1 MNWGIKYRPHT
12 FDEVV
17 GNTKTVC
24 ELKKRIIDNNIPKVV
39 LFSGYTGTGKTTLQ
53 YIYIKSLLCEN
64 IVDGNCCN
72 ICKYCKAVD
81 SDTPFA
87 NLVTYNGS
95 NLNLEEMRNLEETA
109 SRKILGSKNI
119 KIFQIDEMQEVNVA
133 KTQKAILKLLE
144 KPNDN
149 CYFVLG
155 TMQKSKIDAAILN
168 RSLVYNLS
176 LEKEDISKY
185 LISIINKEN
194 VEKTIELAKM
204 VATITAHSNN
214 SLRTAIS
221 ILERVVYSNITNE
234 EELYKELGI
243 ISEESLNM
251 FINGMFKGNINILQT
266 KPDQSLLDQIKQK
279 LILLYEFYNGMTLNE
294 WQKAQVKGIDKVTN
308 EIINIAISVLN
319 ELSIFPYLN
328 QSIIEY
334 QIIKVI
340 MKIKEELVKS
350 GSQQVKRGR

>member
-1 MNWGIKYRPHT
+1 MNWSIKHRPQT

-17 GNTKTVC
+17 GNEKTIK
-24 ELKKRIIDNNIPKVV
+24 ELKKRIIDKNIPKVV

-53 YIYIKSLLCEN
+53 MIYIKALLCED
-64 IVDGNCCN
+64 IKEGNPCN
-72 ICKYCKAVD
+72 TCKMCTMV
-81 SDTPFA
+81 
-87 NLVTYNGS
+87 NNGS
-95 NLNLEEMRNLEETA
+95 FSETLSIYNASNLGIDELRSLEEKTNRKTLGGNNKKIIMIDELQELPS
-109 SRKILGSKNI
+109 SRTQKNI
-119 KIFQIDEMQEVNVA
+119 
-133 KTQKAILKLLE
+133 LKMLE
-144 KPNDN
+144 KTNDST
-149 CYFVLG
+149 FWILG

-308 EIINIAISVLN
+308 EIINISISVLN
-319 ELSIFPYLN
+319 ELSVFPYLN